1 MLNMIRMFLSVMLT
15 AACLSLVPRQ
25 SQAADWSQFRGPS
38 GNGVSEST
46 GLPTEWNSE
55 KNIVW
60 KAKLPGHGSSS
71 PVLFGDQVFVTSYS
85 GYGLTEE
92 DNGNP
97 ADLRLHVISVNR
109 DSGEIMWDESVSPIN
124 EVQKIT
130 KRIVDH
136 GYASGTPACDETGV
150 YAFFGTSG
158 VVACDLQGKLKWQ
171 ADVGEGTAG
180 FGSASSPILYKDFVI
195 VNASIESSTVYALN
209 KSNGE
214 VAWKA
219 ENIERAWT
227 TPSIVDVPGGKQ
239 ELVVNQKNQIF
250 GFDPDTGKK
259 LWSCEGIQDYVVP
272 VVVQN
277 EGILY
282 CLGGRSNRSIA
293 VRPGGKGDV
302 TKTHKLWEVN
312 VGANVTSPVYHD
324 GHLYW
329 ASDRGIAFC
338 LNAKDG
344 EVVYKNRLPTG
355 ARLYASIVL
364 ADGKLYVTTRDSG
377 VIVLKAGPEY
387 VELAR
392 NEIKSDDDLFNA
404 SPAVSAGSI
413 FLRTNSYLYRIAE
426 KK

>member
-1 MLNMIRMFLSVMLT
+1 MQRILLLLILSVGFG
-15 AACLSLVPRQ
+15 LSVSHV

-46 GLPTEWNSE
+46 GLPTEWSAE
-55 KNIVW
+55 KNILW
-60 KAKLPGHGSSS
+60 KTKLPGHGSSS
-71 PVLFGDQVFVTSYS
+71 PVLYGDQIFLTAYTD
-85 GYGLTEE
+85 YGLTAE
-92 DNGNP
+92 DDGNP
-97 ADLRLHVISVNR
+97 ADLRLHVISINR
-109 DSGEIMWDESVSPIN
+109 EDGKIMWDQSVAPLN
-124 EVQKIT
+124 QVQKIT

-158 VVACDLQGKLKWQ
+158 VVAYDLKGNLKWQ
-171 ADVGEGTAG
+171 ADVGSKTAG

-195 VNASIESSTVYALN
+195 INASIESETVYALE
-209 KSNGE
+209 KATGK

-219 ENIERAWT
+219 ENIVRAWT

-239 ELVVNQKNQIF
+239 ELVVNQKNQIL
-250 GFDPDTGKK
+250 GFDPDTGKQ
-259 LWSCEGIQDYVVP
+259 LWTCEGIQDYVVP

-282 CLGGRSNRSIA
+282 CLGGRSNHSIA
-293 VRPGGKGDV
+293 VRPGGRGDV

-312 VGANVTSPVYHD
+312 VGANVTSPVFHE

-338 LNAKDG
+338 LNAKNG
-344 EVVYKNRLPTG
+344 EVVYKNRLPTKS
-355 ARLYASIVL
+355 RLYASIVL
-364 ADGKLYVTTRDSG
+364 ADDKLYVTTRDNG
-377 VIVLKAGPEY
+377 VVVLKAVPEY

-392 NEIKSDDDLFNA
+392 NEIKSDEDLFNA
-404 SPAVSAGSI
+404 SPAVSEGSI
-413 FLRTNSYLYRIAE
+413 YLRTNGYLYRIAE
-426 KK
+426 QK

>member
-1 MLNMIRMFLSVMLT
+1 MQRILLLLILSVGFG
-15 AACLSLVPRQ
+15 LSVSHV

-46 GLPTEWNSE
+46 GLPTEWSAE
-55 KNIVW
+55 KNILW
-60 KAKLPGHGSSS
+60 KTKLPGHGSSS
-71 PVLFGDQVFVTSYS
+71 PVLYGDQIFLTAYTD
-85 GYGLTEE
+85 YGLTAE
-92 DNGNP
+92 DDGNP
-97 ADLRLHVISVNR
+97 ADLRLHVISINR
-109 DSGEIMWDESVSPIN
+109 EDGIIMWDQSVAPLN
-124 EVQKIT
+124 QVQKIT

-158 VVACDLQGKLKWQ
+158 VVAYDLKGNLKWQ
-171 ADVGEGTAG
+171 ADVGNKTAG

-195 VNASIESSTVYALN
+195 INASIESETVYALE
-209 KSNGE
+209 KATGK

-219 ENIERAWT
+219 ENIVRAWT

-239 ELVVNQKNQIF
+239 ELVVNQKNQIL
-250 GFDPDTGKK
+250 GFDPDTGKQ
-259 LWSCEGIQDYVVP
+259 LWTCEGIQDYVVP

-293 VRPGGKGDV
+293 VRPGGRGDV

-312 VGANVTSPVYHD
+312 VGANVTSPVFHE

-338 LNAKDG
+338 LNAKNG
-344 EVVYKNRLPTG
+344 EVVYKNRLPTKS
-355 ARLYASIVL
+355 RLYASIVL
-364 ADGKLYVTTRDSG
+364 ADDKLYVTTRDNG
-377 VIVLKAGPEY
+377 VVVLKAVPKY

-392 NEIKSDDDLFNA
+392 NEIKSDEDLFNA
-404 SPAVSAGSI
+404 SPAVSEGSI
-413 FLRTNSYLYRIAE
+413 FLRTNGYLYRIAE
-426 KK
+426 QK

>member
-1 MLNMIRMFLSVMLT
+1 MIRMILSVMLT
-15 AACLSLVPRQ
+15 TAFLTSVPQ
-25 SQAADWSQFRGPS
+25 QTQAADWSQFRGPS
-38 GNGVSEST
+38 GNGVSQTT
-46 GLPTEWNSE
+46 GLPTEWSSE

-71 PVLFGDQVFVTSYS
+71 PVLFGDQVFVTSYT

-97 ADLRLHVISVNR
+97 SDLRLHVISVNR

-136 GYASGTPACDETGV
+136 GYASGTPACDGTGV

-158 VVACDLQGKLKWQ
+158 VVAYDLKGKLKWQ
-171 ADVGEGTAG
+171 TDVGDGTAG

-219 ENIERAWT
+219 EDIVRAWT

-259 LWSCEGIQDYVVP
+259 LWTCEGIQDYVVP

-293 VRPGGKGDV
+293 VRPGGRGDV

-404 SPAVSAGSI
+404 SPAVSEGSI
-413 FLRTNSYLYRIAE
+413 YLRTNGYLYRIAE

>member
-1 MLNMIRMFLSVMLT
+1 MQRMLPLLILSVGFFLSADIT
-15 AACLSLVPRQ
+15 G
-25 SQAADWSQFRGPS
+25 QAADWSQFRGPS
-38 GNGVSEST
+38 GNGISDST
-46 GLPTEWNSE
+46 GLPTEWSAE
-55 KNIVW
+55 KNILW
-60 KAKLPGHGSSS
+60 KTKLPGHGSSS
-71 PVLFGDQVFVTSYS
+71 PVLFGNQIFLTAYTD
-85 GYGLTEE
+85 YGLTVE
-92 DNGNP
+92 DQGDP
-97 ADLRLHVISVNR
+97 ADLRLHVMSINR
-109 DSGEIMWDESVSPIN
+109 EDGKIMWDKSVAPVN
-124 EVQKIT
+124 KVQKIT

-158 VVACDLQGKLKWQ
+158 VVAYDLKGNLKWQ
-171 ADVGEGTAG
+171 ANVGSKTAG

-195 VNASIESSTVYALN
+195 INASIESEAVYALE
-209 KSNGE
+209 KATGK

-219 ENIERAWT
+219 ENIVRAWT

-239 ELVVNQKNQIF
+239 ELVVNQKNQIL
-250 GFDPDTGKK
+250 GFDPDSGKQ
-259 LWSCEGIQDYVVP
+259 LWTCEGIQDYVVP

-293 VRPGGKGDV
+293 VRPGGRGDV

-312 VGANVTSPVYHD
+312 VGANVTSPVFHD

-338 LNAKDG
+338 LDAKNG
-344 EVVYKNRLPTG
+344 EVVYKNRLPTK

-364 ADGKLYVTTRDSG
+364 ADDKLYVTTRDNG
-377 VIVLKAGPEY
+377 VVVLKAVPEY

-392 NEIKSDDDLFNA
+392 NEIKTDEDLFNA
-404 SPAVSAGSI
+404 SPAVSEGSI
-413 FLRTNSYLYRIAE
+413 YLRTNGYLYRIAE
-426 KK
+426 QK

>member
-1 MLNMIRMFLSVMLT
+1 MIRMILSVMFT
-15 AACLSLVPRQ
+15 AALLTSVLHQ
-25 SQAADWSQFRGPS
+25 TQAADWSQFRGPS

-46 GLPTEWNSE
+46 GLPTEWSSE

-71 PVLFGDQVFVTSYS
+71 PVLFGNQVFVTSYT

-97 ADLRLHVISVNR
+97 SDLRLHVISVNR
-109 DSGEIMWDESVSPIN
+109 DSGEIMWDESVSPLN

-158 VVACDLQGKLKWQ
+158 VVAYDLKGKLKWQ
-171 ADVGEGTAG
+171 ANVGDGTAG
-180 FGSASSPILYKDFVI
+180 FGSASSPILYKDLVI

-219 ENIERAWT
+219 EEIVRAWT

-259 LWSCEGIQDYVVP
+259 LWTCEGIQDYVVP

-312 VGANVTSPVYHD
+312 VGANVTSPVYYD

-392 NEIKSDDDLFNA
+392 NEIKSDEDLFNA
-404 SPAVSAGSI
+404 SPAVSEGSI
-413 FLRTNSYLYRIAE
+413 YLRTNGYLYRIAE

>member
-1 MLNMIRMFLSVMLT
+1 MSRFLPAVILLLACITTSTRLK
-15 AACLSLVPRQ
+15 AAD
-25 SQAADWSQFRGPS
+25 ADWSQFRGPA
-38 GNGVSEST
+38 GNGISSST
-46 GLPTEWNSE
+46 GLPTEWSAE
-55 KNIVW
+55 KNIAW
-60 KAKLPGHGSSS
+60 KTKLPGHGSSS
-71 PVLFGDQVFVTSYS
+71 PVLFGDQIFLTAYT
-85 GYGLTEE
+85 GYGLTAE
-92 DNGNP
+92 DEGNP
-97 ADLRLHVISVNR
+97 ADLRLHVIAVDRQN
-109 DSGEIMWDESVSPIN
+109 GQIMWDESVSPLN
-124 EVQKIT
+124 QVQKIT

-136 GYASGTPACDETGV
+136 GYATGTPACDKTGV

-158 VVACDLQGKLKWQ
+158 VIAYDLKGKLKWR

-195 VNASIESSTVYALN
+195 INASIESSTVYALN

-214 VAWKA
+214 IAWKA

-227 TPSIVDVPGGKQ
+227 TPSIVDVPDGKQ
-239 ELVVNQKNQIF
+239 ELIVNQKNQIL
-250 GFDPDTGKK
+250 GLDPETGKQ
-259 LWSCEGIQDYVVP
+259 LWNCEGIQDYVVP

-293 VRPGGKGDV
+293 VRSGGRGDV

-312 VGANVTSPVYHD
+312 VGANVTSPVYYN

-338 LNAKDG
+338 LDAKNG

-355 ARLYASIVL
+355 ARLYASIIL
-364 ADGKLYVTTRDSG
+364 ADGKFYITTRDSG

-387 VELAR
+387 VELAQ
-392 NEIKSDDDLFNA
+392 NKIDGEEDLFNA
-404 SPAVSAGSI
+404 SPAVSESSI
-413 FLRTNSYLYRIAE
+413 FLRTDGYLYRITT

>member
-1 MLNMIRMFLSVMLT
+1 MQRILPLLILSVGFG
-15 AACLSLVPRQ
+15 LSGSHV

-46 GLPTEWNSE
+46 GLPTEWSAE
-55 KNIVW
+55 KNILW
-60 KAKLPGHGSSS
+60 KTKLPGHGSSS
-71 PVLFGDQVFVTSYS
+71 PVLYGDQIFLTAYTD
-85 GYGLTEE
+85 YGLTAE
-92 DNGNP
+92 DDGNP
-97 ADLRLHVISVNR
+97 ADLRLHVISINR
-109 DSGEIMWDESVSPIN
+109 EDGKIMWDQSVAPLN
-124 EVQKIT
+124 QVQKIT

-158 VVACDLQGKLKWQ
+158 VVAYDLKGNLKWQ
-171 ADVGEGTAG
+171 ADVGNKTAG

-195 VNASIESSTVYALN
+195 INASIESESVYALE
-209 KSNGE
+209 KSTGK

-219 ENIERAWT
+219 ENIVRAWS

-239 ELVVNQKNQIF
+239 ELVVNQKNQIL
-250 GFDPDTGKK
+250 GFDPDTGKQ
-259 LWSCEGIQDYVVP
+259 LWTCEGIQDYVVP

-293 VRPGGKGDV
+293 VRPGGRGDV

-312 VGANVTSPVYHD
+312 VGANVTSPVFHE

-338 LNAKDG
+338 LNAKNG
-344 EVVYKNRLPTG
+344 EVVYKNRLPTKS
-355 ARLYASIVL
+355 RLYASIVL
-364 ADGKLYVTTRDSG
+364 ADDKLYVTTRDNG
-377 VIVLKAGPEY
+377 VVVLKAVPEY

-392 NEIKSDDDLFNA
+392 NEIKSDEDLFNA
-404 SPAVSAGSI
+404 SPAVSEGSI
-413 FLRTNSYLYRIAE
+413 YLRTNGYLYRIAE
-426 KK
+426 QK

>member
-1 MLNMIRMFLSVMLT
+1 MLNMIRIILSVMLT
-15 AACLSLVPRQ
+15 AAFLTSVLQ
-25 SQAADWSQFRGPS
+25 QTQAADWSQFRGPS
-38 GNGVSEST
+38 GNGVSQST
-46 GLPTEWNSE
+46 GLPTEWSSE

-71 PVLFGDQVFVTSYS
+71 PVLFGNQVFVTSYT

-97 ADLRLHVISVNR
+97 SDLRLHVISVNR
-109 DSGEIMWDESVSPIN
+109 DSGEIMWDESVSPLN

-158 VVACDLQGKLKWQ
+158 VVAYDLKGKLKWQ
-171 ADVGEGTAG
+171 ANVGDGTAG
-180 FGSASSPILYKDFVI
+180 FGSASSPILYKDLVI

-219 ENIERAWT
+219 EEIVRAWT

-259 LWSCEGIQDYVVP
+259 LWTCEGIQDYVVP

-312 VGANVTSPVYHD
+312 VGANVTSPVYYD

-392 NEIKSDDDLFNA
+392 NEIKSDEDLFNA
-404 SPAVSAGSI
+404 SPAVSEGSI
-413 FLRTNSYLYRIAE
+413 YLRTNSYLYRIAE

>member
-1 MLNMIRMFLSVMLT
+1 MQRILPLLILSVGFG
-15 AACLSLVPRQ
+15 LSGSHV

-46 GLPTEWNSE
+46 GLPTEWSAE
-55 KNIVW
+55 KNILW
-60 KAKLPGHGSSS
+60 ETKLPGHGSSS
-71 PVLFGDQVFVTSYS
+71 PVLYGDQIFLTAYTD
-85 GYGLTEE
+85 YGLTAE
-92 DNGNP
+92 DDGNP
-97 ADLRLHVISVNR
+97 ADLRLRVISINR
-109 DSGEIMWDESVSPIN
+109 EDGKIMWDQSVAPLN
-124 EVQKIT
+124 QVQKIT

-158 VVACDLQGKLKWQ
+158 VVAYDLKGNLKWQ
-171 ADVGEGTAG
+171 ADVGNKTAG

-195 VNASIESSTVYALN
+195 INASIESETVYALE
-209 KSNGE
+209 KSTGK

-219 ENIERAWT
+219 ENIVRAWT

-239 ELVVNQKNQIF
+239 ELVVNQKNQIL
-250 GFDPDTGKK
+250 GFDPDTGKQ
-259 LWSCEGIQDYVVP
+259 LWTCEGIQDYVVP

-293 VRPGGKGDV
+293 VRPGGRGDV

-312 VGANVTSPVYHD
+312 VGANVTSPVFHE

-338 LNAKDG
+338 LNAKNG
-344 EVVYKNRLPTG
+344 EVVYKNRLPTKS
-355 ARLYASIVL
+355 RLYASIVL
-364 ADGKLYVTTRDSG
+364 ADDKLYVTTRDNG
-377 VIVLKAGPEY
+377 VVVLKAVPEY

-392 NEIKSDDDLFNA
+392 NEIKSDEDLFNA
-404 SPAVSAGSI
+404 SPAVSEGSI
-413 FLRTNSYLYRIAE
+413 YLRTNGNLYRIAE
-426 KK
+426 QK

>member
-1 MLNMIRMFLSVMLT
+1 MIRIILSVVLT
-15 AACLSLVPRQ
+15 AAFLTSVLQ
-25 SQAADWSQFRGPS
+25 QTQAADWSQFRGPS
-38 GNGVSEST
+38 GNGVSKTT
-46 GLPTEWNSE
+46 GLPTEWSSE

-71 PVLFGDQVFVTSYS
+71 PVLFGNQVFVTSYT

-97 ADLRLHVISVNR
+97 SDLRLHVITVNR
-109 DSGEIMWDESVSPIN
+109 DSGEIMWDESVSPLN

-158 VVACDLQGKLKWQ
+158 VVAYDLKGKLKWQ
-171 ADVGEGTAG
+171 ANVGDGTAG
-180 FGSASSPILYKDFVI
+180 FGSASSPILYKDLVI

-209 KSNGE
+209 KNNGE

-219 ENIERAWT
+219 EEIVRAWT

-259 LWSCEGIQDYVVP
+259 LWTCEGIQDYVVP

-312 VGANVTSPVYHD
+312 VGANVTSPVYYD

-392 NEIKSDDDLFNA
+392 NEIKSDEDLFNA
-404 SPAVSAGSI
+404 SPAVSEGSI
-413 FLRTNSYLYRIAE
+413 YLRTNGYLYRIAE

>member
-1 MLNMIRMFLSVMLT
+1 MIRIILSVVLT
-15 AACLSLVPRQ
+15 AAFLTSVLQ
-25 SQAADWSQFRGPS
+25 QTQAADWSQFRGPS
-38 GNGVSEST
+38 GNGVSQST
-46 GLPTEWNSE
+46 GLPTEWSSE

-71 PVLFGDQVFVTSYS
+71 PVLFGNQVFVTSYT

-97 ADLRLHVISVNR
+97 SDLRLHVISVNR
-109 DSGEIMWDESVSPIN
+109 DSGEIMWDESVSPLN

-136 GYASGTPACDETGV
+136 GYASSTPACDETGV

-158 VVACDLQGKLKWQ
+158 VVAYDLKGKLKWQ
-171 ADVGEGTAG
+171 ANVGDGTAG
-180 FGSASSPILYKDFVI
+180 FGSASSPILYKDLVI

-209 KSNGE
+209 KRNGE

-219 ENIERAWT
+219 EEIVRAWT

-259 LWSCEGIQDYVVP
+259 LWTCEGIQDYVVP

-312 VGANVTSPVYHD
+312 VGANVTSPVYYD

-392 NEIKSDDDLFNA
+392 NEIKSDEDLF
-404 SPAVSAGSI
+404 
-413 FLRTNSYLYRIAE
+413 
-426 KK
+426 K

>member
-1 MLNMIRMFLSVMLT
+1 MIRIILSVMLT
-15 AACLSLVPRQ
+15 AAFLNSIIQ
-25 SQAADWSQFRGPS
+25 QTQAADWSQFRGPS
-38 GNGVSEST
+38 GNGVSQST
-46 GLPTEWNSE
+46 GLPTEWSSE

-71 PVLFGDQVFVTSYS
+71 PVLFGNQVFVTSYT

-97 ADLRLHVISVNR
+97 SDLRLHVISVNR
-109 DSGEIMWDESVSPIN
+109 DSGEIMWDESVSPLN

-158 VVACDLQGKLKWQ
+158 VVAYDLKGKLKWQ
-171 ADVGEGTAG
+171 ANVGDGTAG
-180 FGSASSPILYKDFVI
+180 FGSASSPILYKDLVI

-219 ENIERAWT
+219 EEIVRAWT

-259 LWSCEGIQDYVVP
+259 LWTCEGIQDYVVP

-312 VGANVTSPVYHD
+312 VGANVTSPVYYD

-392 NEIKSDDDLFNA
+392 NEIKSDEDLFNA
-404 SPAVSAGSI
+404 SPAVSEGSI
-413 FLRTNSYLYRIAE
+413 YLRTNGYLYRIAE

>member
-1 MLNMIRMFLSVMLT
+1 MQRILPLLILSVGFG
-15 AACLSLVPRQ
+15 LSSSHV

-46 GLPTEWNSE
+46 GLPTEWSAE
-55 KNIVW
+55 KNILW
-60 KAKLPGHGSSS
+60 KTKLPGHGSSS
-71 PVLFGDQVFVTSYS
+71 PVLYGDQIFLTAYTD
-85 GYGLTEE
+85 YGLTAE
-92 DNGNP
+92 DDGNP
-97 ADLRLHVISVNR
+97 ADLRLRVISINR
-109 DSGEIMWDESVSPIN
+109 EDGKIMWDQSVAPLN
-124 EVQKIT
+124 QVQKIT

-158 VVACDLQGKLKWQ
+158 VVAYDLQGNLKWQ
-171 ADVGEGTAG
+171 ADVGSKTAG

-195 VNASIESSTVYALN
+195 INASIESETVYALE
-209 KSNGE
+209 KSTGK

-219 ENIERAWT
+219 ENIVRAWT

-239 ELVVNQKNQIF
+239 ELVVNQKNQIL
-250 GFDPDTGKK
+250 GFDPDTGKQ
-259 LWSCEGIQDYVVP
+259 LWTCEGIQDYVVP

-293 VRPGGKGDV
+293 VRPGGRGDV

-312 VGANVTSPVYHD
+312 VGANVTSPVFHE

-338 LNAKDG
+338 LNAKNG
-344 EVVYKNRLPTG
+344 EVVYKNRLPTKS
-355 ARLYASIVL
+355 RLYASIVL
-364 ADGKLYVTTRDSG
+364 ADDKLYVTTRDNG
-377 VIVLKAGPEY
+377 VVVLKAVPEY

-392 NEIKSDDDLFNA
+392 NEIKSDEDLFNA
-404 SPAVSAGSI
+404 SPAVSEGSI
-413 FLRTNSYLYRIAE
+413 YLRTNGYLYRIAE
-426 KK
+426 QK

>member
-1 MLNMIRMFLSVMLT
+1 MIRIILSVVLT
-15 AACLSLVPRQ
+15 AAFLTSVLQ
-25 SQAADWSQFRGPS
+25 QTQAADWSQFRGPS
-38 GNGVSEST
+38 GNGVSKTT
-46 GLPTEWNSE
+46 GLPTEWSSE

-71 PVLFGDQVFVTSYS
+71 PVLFGNQVFVTSYT

-97 ADLRLHVISVNR
+97 SDLRLHVISVNR
-109 DSGEIMWDESVSPIN
+109 DSGEIMWDESVSPLN

-158 VVACDLQGKLKWQ
+158 VVAYDLKGKLKWQ
-171 ADVGEGTAG
+171 ANVGDGTAG
-180 FGSASSPILYKDFVI
+180 FGSASSPILYKDLVI

-219 ENIERAWT
+219 EEIVRAWT

-250 GFDPDTGKK
+250 GFDPDTGNK
-259 LWSCEGIQDYVVP
+259 LWTCEGIQDYVVP

-312 VGANVTSPVYHD
+312 VGANVTSPVYYD

-392 NEIKSDDDLFNA
+392 NEIKSDEDLFNA
-404 SPAVSAGSI
+404 SPAVSEGSI
-413 FLRTNSYLYRIAE
+413 YLRTNGYLYRIAE

>member
-1 MLNMIRMFLSVMLT
+1 MIRLFLSVMLT
-15 AACLSLVPRQ
+15 AACLFLVPPQ

-38 GNGVSEST
+38 GNGVSDST

-71 PVLFGDQVFVTSYS
+71 PVLFGDQVFVTSYT

-171 ADVGEGTAG
+171 ADVGDGTAG

-259 LWSCEGIQDYVVP
+259 LWTCEGIQDYVVP

>member
-1 MLNMIRMFLSVMLT
+1 MQRILPLLILSVGFG
-15 AACLSLVPRQ
+15 LSSSHV

-46 GLPTEWNSE
+46 GLPTEWSAE
-55 KNIVW
+55 KNILW
-60 KAKLPGHGSSS
+60 KTKLPGHGSSS
-71 PVLFGDQVFVTSYS
+71 PVLYGDQIFLTAYTD
-85 GYGLTEE
+85 YGLTAE
-92 DNGNP
+92 DDGNP
-97 ADLRLHVISVNR
+97 ADLRLRVISINR
-109 DSGEIMWDESVSPIN
+109 EDGKIMWDQSVAPLN
-124 EVQKIT
+124 QVQKIT

-158 VVACDLQGKLKWQ
+158 VVAYDLKGNLKWQ
-171 ADVGEGTAG
+171 ADVGNKSAG

-195 VNASIESSTVYALN
+195 INASIESETVYALE
-209 KSNGE
+209 KSTGK

-219 ENIERAWT
+219 ENIVRAWT

-239 ELVVNQKNQIF
+239 ELVINQKNQIL
-250 GFDPDTGKK
+250 GFDPDTGKQ
-259 LWSCEGIQDYVVP
+259 LWTCEGIQDYVVP

-293 VRPGGKGDV
+293 VRPGGRGDV

-312 VGANVTSPVYHD
+312 VGANVTSPVFHE

-338 LNAKDG
+338 LNAKNG
-344 EVVYKNRLPTG
+344 EVVYKNRLPTKS
-355 ARLYASIVL
+355 RLYASIVL
-364 ADGKLYVTTRDSG
+364 ADDKLYVTTRDNG
-377 VIVLKAGPEY
+377 VVVLKAVPEY

-392 NEIKSDDDLFNA
+392 NEIKSDEDLFNA
-404 SPAVSAGSI
+404 SPAVSEGSI
-413 FLRTNSYLYRIAE
+413 YLRTNGYLYRIAE
-426 KK
+426 QK

>member
-1 MLNMIRMFLSVMLT
+1 MQRILLLLILSVGFG
-15 AACLSLVPRQ
+15 LSVSHV

-46 GLPTEWNSE
+46 GLPTEWSAE
-55 KNIVW
+55 KNILW
-60 KAKLPGHGSSS
+60 KTKLPGHGSSS
-71 PVLFGDQVFVTSYS
+71 PVLYGDQIFLTAYTD
-85 GYGLTEE
+85 YGLTAE
-92 DNGNP
+92 DGGNP
-97 ADLRLHVISVNR
+97 ADLRLHVISINR
-109 DSGEIMWDESVSPIN
+109 EDGKIMWDQSVAPLN
-124 EVQKIT
+124 QVQKIT

-158 VVACDLQGKLKWQ
+158 VVAYDLKGNLKWQ
-171 ADVGEGTAG
+171 ADVGNKTAG

-195 VNASIESSTVYALN
+195 INASIESETVYALE
-209 KSNGE
+209 KATGK

-219 ENIERAWT
+219 ENIVRAWT

-239 ELVVNQKNQIF
+239 ELVVNQKNQIL
-250 GFDPDTGKK
+250 GFDPDTGKQ
-259 LWSCEGIQDYVVP
+259 LWTCEGIQDYVVP

-293 VRPGGKGDV
+293 VRPGGRGDV

-312 VGANVTSPVYHD
+312 VGANVTSPVFHE

-338 LNAKDG
+338 LNAKNG
-344 EVVYKNRLPTG
+344 EVVYKNRLPTKS
-355 ARLYASIVL
+355 RLYASIVL
-364 ADGKLYVTTRDSG
+364 ADDKLYVTTRDNG
-377 VIVLKAGPEY
+377 VVVLKAVPEY

-392 NEIKSDDDLFNA
+392 NEIKSDEDLFNA
-404 SPAVSAGSI
+404 SPAVSEGSI
-413 FLRTNSYLYRIAE
+413 FLRTNGYLYRIAE
-426 KK
+426 QK

>member
-1 MLNMIRMFLSVMLT
+1 MQRILPLLILSVGLG
-15 AACLSLVPRQ
+15 LSGSHV
-25 SQAADWSQFRGPS
+25 SQATDWSQFRGPS

-46 GLPTEWNSE
+46 GLPTEWSAE
-55 KNIVW
+55 KNILW
-60 KAKLPGHGSSS
+60 KTKLPGHGSSS
-71 PVLFGDQVFVTSYS
+71 PVLYGDQIFLTAYTD
-85 GYGLTEE
+85 YGLTAE
-92 DNGNP
+92 DDGNP
-97 ADLRLHVISVNR
+97 ADLRLHVISINR
-109 DSGEIMWDESVSPIN
+109 EDGKIMWDQSVAPLN
-124 EVQKIT
+124 QVQKIT

-158 VVACDLQGKLKWQ
+158 VVAYDLKGNLKWQ
-171 ADVGEGTAG
+171 ADVGNKTAG

-195 VNASIESSTVYALN
+195 INASIESETVYALE
-209 KSNGE
+209 KATGK

-219 ENIERAWT
+219 ENIVRAWT

-239 ELVVNQKNQIF
+239 ELVVNQKNQIL
-250 GFDPDTGKK
+250 GFDPDTGKQ
-259 LWSCEGIQDYVVP
+259 LWTCEGIQDYVVP

-293 VRPGGKGDV
+293 VRPGGRGDV

-312 VGANVTSPVYHD
+312 VGANVTSPVFHE

-338 LNAKDG
+338 LNAKNG
-344 EVVYKNRLPTG
+344 EVVYKNRLPTKS
-355 ARLYASIVL
+355 RLYASIVL
-364 ADGKLYVTTRDSG
+364 ADDKLYVTTRDNG
-377 VIVLKAGPEY
+377 VVVLKAVPEY

-392 NEIKSDDDLFNA
+392 NEIKSDEDLFNA
-404 SPAVSAGSI
+404 SPAVSEGSI
-413 FLRTNSYLYRIAE
+413 YLRTNGYLYRIAE
-426 KK
+426 QK

>member
-1 MLNMIRMFLSVMLT
+1 MLNMIRIILSVMLT
-15 AACLSLVPRQ
+15 AAFLNSIIQ
-25 SQAADWSQFRGPS
+25 QTQAADWSQFRGPS
-38 GNGVSEST
+38 GNGVSQST
-46 GLPTEWNSE
+46 GLPTEWSSE

-71 PVLFGDQVFVTSYS
+71 PVLFGNQVFVTSYT

-97 ADLRLHVISVNR
+97 SDLRLHVISVNR
-109 DSGEIMWDESVSPIN
+109 DSGEIMWDESVSPLN

-158 VVACDLQGKLKWQ
+158 VVAYDLKGKLKWQ
-171 ADVGEGTAG
+171 ANVGDGTAG
-180 FGSASSPILYKDFVI
+180 FGSASSPILYKDLVI

-219 ENIERAWT
+219 EEIVRAWT

-259 LWSCEGIQDYVVP
+259 LWTCEGIQDYVVP

-312 VGANVTSPVYHD
+312 VGANVTSPVYYD

-392 NEIKSDDDLFNA
+392 NEIKSDEDLFNA
-404 SPAVSAGSI
+404 SPAVSEGSI
-413 FLRTNSYLYRIAE
+413 YLRTNGYLYRIAE

>member
-1 MLNMIRMFLSVMLT
+1 MIRIILSVVLT
-15 AACLSLVPRQ
+15 AAFLTSVLQ
-25 SQAADWSQFRGPS
+25 QTQAADWSQFRGPS
-38 GNGVSEST
+38 GNGVSQST
-46 GLPTEWNSE
+46 GLPTEWSSE

-71 PVLFGDQVFVTSYS
+71 PVLFGNQVFVTSYT

-97 ADLRLHVISVNR
+97 SDLRLHVISVNR
-109 DSGEIMWDESVSPIN
+109 DSGEIMWDESVSPLN

-136 GYASGTPACDETGV
+136 GYASSTPACDETGV

-158 VVACDLQGKLKWQ
+158 VVAYDLKGKLKWQ
-171 ADVGEGTAG
+171 ANVGDGTAG
-180 FGSASSPILYKDFVI
+180 FGSASSPILYKDLVI

-209 KSNGE
+209 KRNGE

-219 ENIERAWT
+219 EEIVRAWT

-259 LWSCEGIQDYVVP
+259 LWTCEGIQDYVVP

-312 VGANVTSPVYHD
+312 VGANVTSPVYYD

-392 NEIKSDDDLFNA
+392 NEIKSDEDLFNA
-404 SPAVSAGSI
+404 SPAVSEGSI
-413 FLRTNSYLYRIAE
+413 YLRTNGYLYRIAE

>member
-1 MLNMIRMFLSVMLT
+1 MIRIILSVVLT
-15 AACLSLVPRQ
+15 AAFLTSVLQ
-25 SQAADWSQFRGPS
+25 QTQAADWSQFRGPS
-38 GNGVSEST
+38 GNGVSKTT
-46 GLPTEWNSE
+46 GLPTEWSSE

-71 PVLFGDQVFVTSYS
+71 PVLFGNQVFVTSYT

-97 ADLRLHVISVNR
+97 SDLRLHVISVNR
-109 DSGEIMWDESVSPIN
+109 DSGEIMWDESVSPLN

-158 VVACDLQGKLKWQ
+158 VVAYDLKGKLKWQ
-171 ADVGEGTAG
+171 ANVGDGTAG
-180 FGSASSPILYKDFVI
+180 FGSASSPILYKDLVI

-209 KSNGE
+209 KNNGE

-219 ENIERAWT
+219 EEIVRAWT

-259 LWSCEGIQDYVVP
+259 LWTCEGIQDYVVP

-312 VGANVTSPVYHD
+312 VGANVTSPVYYD

-392 NEIKSDDDLFNA
+392 NEIKSDEDLFNA
-404 SPAVSAGSI
+404 SPAVSEGSI
-413 FLRTNSYLYRIAE
+413 YLRTNGYLYRIAE

>member
-1 MLNMIRMFLSVMLT
+1 MQRILPLLILFVGFGLSV
-15 AACLSLVPRQ
+15 SHV

-46 GLPTEWNSE
+46 GLPTEWSAE
-55 KNIVW
+55 KNILW
-60 KAKLPGHGSSS
+60 KTKLPGHGSSS
-71 PVLFGDQVFVTSYS
+71 PVLYGDQIFLTAYTD
-85 GYGLTEE
+85 YGLTAE
-92 DNGNP
+92 DDGNP
-97 ADLRLHVISVNR
+97 ADLRLHVISINR
-109 DSGEIMWDESVSPIN
+109 EDGIIMWDQSVAPLN
-124 EVQKIT
+124 QVQKIT

-158 VVACDLQGKLKWQ
+158 VVAYDLKGNLKWQ
-171 ADVGEGTAG
+171 ADVGNKTAG

-195 VNASIESSTVYALN
+195 INASIESETVYALE
-209 KSNGE
+209 KATGK

-219 ENIERAWT
+219 ENIVRAWT

-239 ELVVNQKNQIF
+239 ELVVNQKNQIL
-250 GFDPDTGKK
+250 GFDPDTGKQ
-259 LWSCEGIQDYVVP
+259 LWTCEGIQDYVVP

-293 VRPGGKGDV
+293 VRPGGRGDV

-312 VGANVTSPVYHD
+312 VGANVTSPVFHE

-338 LNAKDG
+338 LNAKNG
-344 EVVYKNRLPTG
+344 EVVYKNRLPTKS
-355 ARLYASIVL
+355 RLYASIVL
-364 ADGKLYVTTRDSG
+364 ADDKLYVTTRDNG
-377 VIVLKAGPEY
+377 VVVLKAVPEY

-392 NEIKSDDDLFNA
+392 NEIKSDEDLFNA
-404 SPAVSAGSI
+404 SPAVSEGSI
-413 FLRTNSYLYRIAE
+413 YLRTNGYLYRITE
-426 KK
+426 QK

>member
-1 MLNMIRMFLSVMLT
+1 MIRMILSVMLT
-15 AACLSLVPRQ
+15 TAFLTSVPQ
-25 SQAADWSQFRGPS
+25 QTQAADWSQFRGPS
-38 GNGVSEST
+38 GNGVSQTT
-46 GLPTEWNSE
+46 GLPTEWSSE

-71 PVLFGDQVFVTSYS
+71 PVLFGDQVFVTSYT

-97 ADLRLHVISVNR
+97 SDLRLHVISVNR

-158 VVACDLQGKLKWQ
+158 VVAYDLKGKLKWQ
-171 ADVGEGTAG
+171 TDVGDGTAG

-219 ENIERAWT
+219 EDIVRAWT

-259 LWSCEGIQDYVVP
+259 LWTCEGIQDYVVP

-293 VRPGGKGDV
+293 VRPGGRGDV

-404 SPAVSAGSI
+404 SPAVSEGSI
-413 FLRTNSYLYRIAE
+413 YLRTNGYLYRIAE

>member
-1 MLNMIRMFLSVMLT
+1 MIRMFLPVMLT

-38 GNGVSEST
+38 GNGVSESK
-46 GLPTEWNSE
+46 GLPIEWNSE

-71 PVLFGDQVFVTSYS
+71 PVLFGDQVFVTSYT

-171 ADVGEGTAG
+171 TDVGEGTAG

>member
-1 MLNMIRMFLSVMLT
+1 MIRIILSVMLT
-15 AACLSLVPRQ
+15 AAFLTSVLQ
-25 SQAADWSQFRGPS
+25 QTQAADWSQFRGPS
-38 GNGVSEST
+38 GNGVSQST
-46 GLPTEWNSE
+46 GLPTEWSSE

-71 PVLFGDQVFVTSYS
+71 PVLFGNQVFVTSYT

-97 ADLRLHVISVNR
+97 SDLRLHVISVNR
-109 DSGEIMWDESVSPIN
+109 DSGEIMWDESVSPLN

-158 VVACDLQGKLKWQ
+158 VVAYDLKGKLKWQ
-171 ADVGEGTAG
+171 ANVGDGTAG
-180 FGSASSPILYKDFVI
+180 FGSASSPILYKDLVI

-219 ENIERAWT
+219 EEIVRAWT

-259 LWSCEGIQDYVVP
+259 LWTCEGIQDYVVP

-312 VGANVTSPVYHD
+312 VGANVTSPVYYD

-392 NEIKSDDDLFNA
+392 NEIKSDEDLFNA
-404 SPAVSAGSI
+404 SPAVSEGSI
-413 FLRTNSYLYRIAE
+413 YLRTNSYLYRIAE

>member
-1 MLNMIRMFLSVMLT
+1 MIRIILSVVLT
-15 AACLSLVPRQ
+15 AAFLTSVLQ
-25 SQAADWSQFRGPS
+25 QTQAVDWSQFRGPS
-38 GNGVSEST
+38 GNGVSKTT
-46 GLPTEWNSE
+46 GLPTEWSSE

-71 PVLFGDQVFVTSYS
+71 PVLFGNQVFVTSYT

-97 ADLRLHVISVNR
+97 SDLRLHVISVNR
-109 DSGEIMWDESVSPIN
+109 DSGEIMWDESVSPLN

-158 VVACDLQGKLKWQ
+158 VVAYDLKGKLKWQ
-171 ADVGEGTAG
+171 ANVGDGTAG
-180 FGSASSPILYKDFVI
+180 FGSASSPILYKDLVI

-209 KSNGE
+209 KNNGE

-219 ENIERAWT
+219 EEIVRAWT

-259 LWSCEGIQDYVVP
+259 LWTCEGIQDYVVP

-312 VGANVTSPVYHD
+312 VGANVTSPVYYD

-392 NEIKSDDDLFNA
+392 NEIKSDEDLFNA
-404 SPAVSAGSI
+404 SPAVSEGSI
-413 FLRTNSYLYRIAE
+413 YLRTNGYLYRIAE

>member
-1 MLNMIRMFLSVMLT
+1 MQRILPLLILSVGFG
-15 AACLSLVPRQ
+15 LSVSHV

-46 GLPTEWNSE
+46 ELPTEWSAE
-55 KNIVW
+55 KNILW
-60 KAKLPGHGSSS
+60 KTKLPGHGSSS
-71 PVLFGDQVFVTSYS
+71 PVLYGDQIFLTAYTD
-85 GYGLTEE
+85 YGLTAE
-92 DNGNP
+92 DDGNP
-97 ADLRLHVISVNR
+97 ADLRLHVISINR
-109 DSGEIMWDESVSPIN
+109 EDGKIMWDQSVAPLN
-124 EVQKIT
+124 QVQKIT

-158 VVACDLQGKLKWQ
+158 VVAYDLKGNLKWQ
-171 ADVGEGTAG
+171 ADVGNKTAG

-195 VNASIESSTVYALN
+195 INASIESETVYALE
-209 KSNGE
+209 KATGK

-219 ENIERAWT
+219 ENIVRAWT

-239 ELVVNQKNQIF
+239 ELVVNQKNQIL
-250 GFDPDTGKK
+250 GFDPDTGKQ
-259 LWSCEGIQDYVVP
+259 LWTCEGIQDYVVP

-293 VRPGGKGDV
+293 VRPGGRGDV

-312 VGANVTSPVYHD
+312 VGANVTSPVFHE

-338 LNAKDG
+338 LNAKNG
-344 EVVYKNRLPTG
+344 EVVYKNRLPTKS
-355 ARLYASIVL
+355 RLYASIVL
-364 ADGKLYVTTRDSG
+364 ADDKLYVTTRDSG
-377 VIVLKAGPEY
+377 VVVLKAVPEY

-392 NEIKSDDDLFNA
+392 NEIKSDEDLFNA
-404 SPAVSAGSI
+404 SPAVSEGSI
-413 FLRTNSYLYRIAE
+413 YLRTNGYLYRIAE
-426 KK
+426 QK